1 MEYLIIIERKLVK
14 IFQLHLLQ
22 VILNHIYLLYSQ
34 HVQSRDSGKDV
45 LLLSFSLFCSEYAKR
60 FAIFQHNLV
69 KARKMQEMDKGSA
82 KYGVTVFSDLTGI
95 KVIVLSR

>member
-1 MEYLIIIERKLVK
+1 M
-14 IFQLHLLQ
+14 
-22 VILNHIYLLYSQ
+22 
-34 HVQSRDSGKDV
+34 
-45 LLLSFSLFCSEYAKR
+45 LSFSLFCAEYAKR

-95 KVIVLSR
+95 KVIVLSK